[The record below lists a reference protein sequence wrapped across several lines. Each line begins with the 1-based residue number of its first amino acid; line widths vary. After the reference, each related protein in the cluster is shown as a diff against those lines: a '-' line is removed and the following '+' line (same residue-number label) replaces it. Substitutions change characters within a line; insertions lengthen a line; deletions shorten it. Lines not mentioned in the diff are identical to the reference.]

1 MSVDELH
8 NLLLE
13 KKPEGAEHDESKCPI
28 CLVGE
33 TSEEEKVAEITQ
45 EQHEALLEAAVEK
58 AKSELASDHD
68 AEILSL
74 NEQLSQAKEEKEA
87 LEARIAEFEAQEQQR
102 EEEARLEALADE
114 RVELVRAA
122 EVNFSDEQI
131 ESRKGQWAKMDEEE
145 FNALLEDYKEVAK
158 AAAEGS
164 GGENKPPKSG
174 FTGTRETAGDQTT
187 PNALEQFF
195 GANMSSADA
204 ALKEVS

>member
-13 KKPEGAEHDESKCPI
+13 KKPEGAEHDKDKCPV
-28 CLVGE
+28 CLIGE
-33 TSEEEKVAEITQ
+33 ISEEEKVAEITQ

-74 NEQLSQAKEEKEA
+74 NEQLSQAQEEKEA
-87 LEARIAEFEAQEQQR
+87 LEARITEFETQKQQR
-102 EEEARLEALADE
+102 EEEARLEALAEE

-131 ESRKGQWAKMDEEE
+131 ESRKDQWAKMDEEE
-145 FNALLEDYKEVAK
+145 FSTLLEDYKEVAQ
-158 AAAEGS
+158 AAVSEAKSNGD
-164 GGENKPPKSG
+164 GKPSSS
-174 FTGTRETAGDQTT
+174 FTGTRETAGDKTT
-187 PNALEQFF
+187 PNALEEFF

-204 ALKEVS
+204 AL

>member
-13 KKPEGAEHDESKCPI
+13 KKPEGAEHDESKCPV
-28 CLVGE
+28 CLIGE
-33 TSEEEKVAEITQ
+33 ISEEEKVAEITQ

-87 LEARIAEFEAQEQQR
+87 LEARIAEFETQEKQR
-102 EEEARLEALADE
+102 EEEARLEALAEE

-131 ESRKGQWAKMDEEE
+131 ESRKDQWAKMDEEE
-145 FNALLEDYKEVAK
+145 FNTLLEDYKEVAQ
-158 AAAEGS
+158 AAVSEAKSNGD
-164 GGENKPPKSG
+164 GKPNSS
-174 FTGTRETAGDQTT
+174 FTGTRETAGDKTT
-187 PNALEQFF
+187 PNALEEFF

-204 ALKEVS
+204 AL